1 VGATPTY
8 GLAFAEMLKED
19 TEDLPFY
26 QKPLQ
31 VRLSGAGVMQ
41 KEPQVEKSFLLTESL
56 RVYPTGAAEER

>member
-1 VGATPTY
+1 
-8 GLAFAEMLKED
+8 MLKEG
-19 TEDLPFY
+19 TEGLPFY

-41 KEPQVEKSFLLTESL
+41 KEPQVEKSFLLIESL